1 MNKNTNKLEK
11 NAIILL
17 FIIIIAIGSYFN
29 SDKESQIDNI
39 TNNKISSEISDIS
52 EYNGETYTLINNNV
66 PKFSTEDMNLK
77 DDYYSSIKNGKVRN
91 GNGENQLE
99 KS

>member
-29 SDKESQIDNI
+29 SNKESQIDNI
-39 TNNKISSEISDIS
+39 TNNNKISHEIS
-52 EYNGETYTLINNNV
+52 EYNGETYALINNNV
-66 PKFSTEDMNLK
+66 PQFSTEDMNLK

-99 KS
+99 KSQ